1 MASIP
6 HMKPPWDDGS
16 GPDYSSPYQDLATAI
31 VQFAVKDYKKT
42 LRAIWKN
49 PKSEFIRRKLIAQ
62 KAELEEFFYS
72 DDYRMYCNIDQDKL
86 IKNCHTTA
94 IEDEK
99 KAISRRN
106 KRKIKEQLKANNEEE
121 QAHETGK
128 SII

>member
-1 MASIP
+1 MEGIP

-16 GPDYSSPYQDLATAI
+16 GPDYSSPYQNLAAAI
-31 VQFAVKDYKKT
+31 VQLAVKDYMKT

-49 PKSEFIRRKLIAQ
+49 PESKFIRRKLIAQ

-72 DDYRMYCNIDQDKL
+72 DDYRMYCNIDPDKL
-86 IKNCHTTA
+86 IKHCHTTA

-99 KAISRRN
+99 KAITRRN
-106 KRKIKEQLKANNEEE
+106 KRKIKEQMKLHKEEH
-121 QAHETGK
+121 AHETGK

>member
-1 MASIP
+1 MEGIP

-31 VQFAVKDYKKT
+31 VQLAVKDYKKT

-49 PKSEFIRRKLIAQ
+49 PKSETERRKLIAE

-72 DDYRMYCNIDQDKL
+72 GEYRMYCNIDPDKL
-86 IKNCHTTA
+86 IKHCHMTA

-106 KRKIKEQLKANNEEE
+106 KRKIKEQLKEKKE
-121 QAHETGK
+121 
-128 SII
+128 

>member
-1 MASIP
+1 MESIP

-16 GPDYSSPYQDLATAI
+16 GPDYSSPYQDLAKAI
-31 VQFAVKDYKKT
+31 VQLAVRDYKKT

-49 PKSEFIRRKLIAQ
+49 PESEFIRRKLIAQ

-72 DDYRMYCNIDQDKL
+72 DDYRMYCNIDPDKL

-106 KRKIKEQLKANNEEE
+106 KRVINQMKKEKGG
-121 QAHETGK
+121 T
-128 SII
+128 ST